1 MKFGPFDLHPLSLVP
16 PTIVLL
22 FITHVLAFEWSTEN
36 NPSGTVAPPP
46 KKRKKKPFL
55 SRSLLLFRLRGMR
68 EVAAQHQG
76 PGEAARRRLHRY
88 HPCPHAP
95 FLSLSLFLSTWRRSG
110 RSRWWQYPGRRRPRC
125 AQQQHEKA
133 PARMAS
139 SSPVAATT
147 QLSGWMYVGHLSLSP
162 KLSISSAPLR
172 LRKCACVRTVYDSG
186 VGGSTSCPPSER
198 KLMGAPL
205 VTDSEDFPY
214 IFMSNRNLVVQYAK
228 IGDDDM

>member
-46 KKRKKKPFL
+46 KKRKEKPFL

-147 QLSGWMYVGHLSLSP
+147 QLSGWIDNGTAVVNEFQEHHYQ
-162 KLSISSAPLR
+162 
-172 LRKCACVRTVYDSG
+172 
-186 VGGSTSCPPSER
+186 ST
-198 KLMGAPL
+198 KQQ
-205 VTDSEDFPY
+205 D
-214 IFMSNRNLVVQYAK
+214 
-228 IGDDDM
+228 GDVLFFESYRV